1 MSIFNLLRVRIPV
14 LVLCSFIFFTCD
26 DATYDLD
33 NPNDPENMDLEP
45 PALFFHPSEIDTK
58 LDSSFSMQLYGL
70 KLKPAAAAHLDI
82 RYEYGSVQIDSVVAD
97 TFFQSLNDPFQIV
110 DDDSSG
116 TLDYFIYLLPDTVA
130 EMNEGGT
137 WSLATVY
144 FTAIST
150 GGSELLFGENTKIRD
165 ANNDSVAVK
174 SFGSGFIN
182 VE

>member
-1 MSIFNLLRVRIPV
+1 
-14 LVLCSFIFFTCD
+14 
-26 DATYDLD
+26 
-33 NPNDPENMDLEP
+33 MDLEP

-70 KLKPAAAAHLDI
+70 KLKPAAAAHLHI
-82 RYEYGSVQIDSVVAD
+82 QYEWGSVQIDSVVAD
-97 TFFQSLNDPFQIV
+97 TFFQSLNNPFQIV
-110 DDDSSG
+110 DDDKWG
-116 TLDYFIYLLPDTVA
+116 TLDYFIYLLPDPVA

-150 GGSELLFGENTKIRD
+150 GGSELLYGENTKLRD